1 LTINDTE
8 CHNFNMSATAI
19 PFSPALIGQVEK
31 SLNAFLQRQLAR
43 PGLTETQWVTLSLTI
58 MSGASLDHEQ
68 LVTRVAGALKTG
80 DAAAEAEVSALDAM
94 GLIAADASGIVDVT
108 DPGRAIFDTVR
119 SASGQYTQ
127 RLWGDIAAEDLEAAG
142 RVLST
147 ILARANA
154 EFAR

>member
-1 LTINDTE
+1 MTTPD
-8 CHNFNMSATAI
+8 I

-31 SLNAFLQRQLAR
+31 SLSAFLRRQLAG
-43 PGLTETQWVTLSLTI
+43 PGLTEPQWVALSLTI

-68 LVTRVAGALKTG
+68 LVASVAGALKTG
-80 DAAAEAEVSALDAM
+80 DAAAEAELSALDAM
-94 GLIAADASGIVDVT
+94 GLIAAGASGVVDAT
-108 DPGRAIFDTVR
+108 DHGREVFNTVR
-119 SASGQYTQ
+119 GASGQFTQ
-127 RLWGDIAAEDLEAAG
+127 RLWGDIAADDLEVAA